1 MWLNALL
8 PSYKKLRVLSVTQQ
22 DAMPSIFSNP
32 PPSLVA
38 LEFIDFAATP
48 SDRFFEFEELLKNTP
63 HGKFS
68 AVEFVFV
75 ADEEA
80 FARTVRPED
89 VDRLVKAYAEKGTSF
104 RVEHEIMELPARR
117 YYDI

>member
-8 PSYKKLRVLSVTQQ
+8 PKYKKLRILSVTEQ
-22 DAMPSIFSNP
+22 DSMPSIFSNP
-32 PPSLVA
+32 PPSLEF
-38 LEFIDFAATP
+38 LEFIHFGATP
-48 SDRFFEFEELLKNTP
+48 SDRFFEFEELLRDTT

-80 FARTVRPED
+80 FERTVSQED

-104 RVEHEIMELPARR
+104 RVEHEIMELPVRR
-117 YYDI
+117 FVDL